1 MVTFVSHSGEKS
13 LVASVQSSLCFFF
26 LKQVKGSFY
35 FLYFQSF
42 QRVARV
48 EPEQPVSFLLSSTQ
62 SSSSKTVA
70 RTLRHSPVTRHDIG
84 GSWAQFFGD
93 TVIFMG
99 ERIPFFDCKAS
110 FGSNSFTIFHRLSRR
125 FVARGT
131 AKWLS
136 LWCIPWVF
144 GGKPDPSSQ
153 NVIHVP
159 LP

>member
-1 MVTFVSHSGEKS
+1 MHKIWPRWSHSYRTLAEKTLWLPYS
-13 LVASVQSSLCFFF
+13 RLYVFFF

-48 EPEQPVSFLLSSTQ
+48 EPEQPVSFLLSSTPIFLAL
-62 SSSSKTVA
+62 S
-70 RTLRHSPVTRHDIG
+70 HSPATRHDIG

-99 ERIPFFDCKAS
+99 ERIPFLDCKAS

-131 AKWLS
+131 VKWLS
-136 LWCIPWVF
+136 L
-144 GGKPDPSSQ
+144 
-153 NVIHVP
+153 
-159 LP
+159 